1 MIKFIIGII
10 LYTAGVFLA
19 VKYAGVVNDSQD
31 IMKEAQNFIYGGF
44 AGIGI
49 GVILS
54 IWGFI
59 DATSPKDVA

>member
-10 LYTAGVFLA
+10 LYTVGVFLA
-19 VKYAGVVNDSQD
+19 VKYAGVVDDSAET
-31 IMKEAQNFIYGGF
+31 MKQAKNFIYGGF

-59 DATSPKDVA
+59 DATTPKQA

>member
-10 LYTAGVFLA
+10 LYTAGVFFA
-19 VKYAGVVNDSQD
+19 VKFAAVIEADK
-31 IMKEAQNFIYGGF
+31 MKDAQNIIYGGF

-59 DATSPKDVA
+59 DATTPKKA

>member
-1 MIKFIIGII
+1 MIKFFIGMI
-10 LYTAGVFLA
+10 LYTVGVFLA
-19 VKYAGVVNDSQD
+19 IKFAAEIDPEKVKDAKN
-31 IMKEAQNFIYGGF
+31 MIYGGF

-59 DATSPKDVA
+59 DGTTSKNAG

>member
-19 VKYAGVVNDSQD
+19 VKFAAVIDPD
-31 IMKEAQNFIYGGF
+31 KMKDAKNIIFGGF

-59 DATSPKDVA
+59 DATTPKKA

>member
-19 VKYAGVVNDSQD
+19 VKFAAEINEEK
-31 IMKEAQNFIYGGF
+31 MKDAMNIIYGGL
-44 AGIGI
+44 AGILI

-59 DATSPKDVA
+59 DATTPKVD

>member
-10 LYTAGVFLA
+10 LYSVGVFLA
-19 VKYAGVVNDSQD
+19 VKFAAEIDAEK
-31 IMKEAQNFIYGGF
+31 MKEAKNFIYGGF

-59 DATSPKDVA
+59 DATTPKTN

>member
-1 MIKFIIGII
+1 MIKFFIGII
-10 LYTAGVFLA
+10 LYTVGVFLA
-19 VKYAGVVNDSQD
+19 IKFSAVIAPAEEVQQAKN
-31 IMKEAQNFIYGGF
+31 MIYGGC

-59 DATSPKDVA
+59 DGTTPKNAG